1 MEGLMNRKMVLLLGI
16 LVILPLAVGCAS
28 TYIPTETGRGTTYRL
43 SEEICCGP
51 TRVELDHGTSYKL
64 AKYGQILNPEA
75 EKNLEPVTGLEG
87 PTTEIIMDKYRKS
100 FEKEAQ
106 RPVYNI
112 NIGGFG
118 Q

>member
-1 MEGLMNRKMVLLLGI
+1 MNKKMILLLG
-16 LVILPLAVGCAS
+16 LLAILPMVVGCAS

-51 TRVELDHGTSYKL
+51 TRVDLDFGTSYKL
-64 AKYGQILNPEA
+64 AKYGQILNPDA
-75 EKNLEPVTGLEG
+75 EKNLEPVIGLDGLTTG
-87 PTTEIIMDKYRKS
+87 IIVDKYRKG
-100 FEKEAQ
+100 FEKEDR

-112 NIGGFG
+112 NIGGLG

>member
-1 MEGLMNRKMVLLLGI
+1 MNKKIILLLG
-16 LVILPLAVGCAS
+16 LLAVLPLAVGCA
-28 TYIPTETGRGTTYRL
+28 TYVPIETERGITYRL
-43 SEEICCGP
+43 IENGCCGP
-51 TRVELDHGTSYKL
+51 TRVDLDFGTSYKL
-64 AKYGQILNPEA
+64 AKFHQTLNPDA
-75 EKNLEPVTGLEG
+75 EKNLEPVIGLDGLTTGFVV
-87 PTTEIIMDKYRKS
+87 DKYRKG